1 MLKKLLLY
9 LKTACFTPKAILSLP
24 LALVFV
30 LALCFLPNMA
40 LAADPVPEP
49 APAISVYLN
58 NQELSSSDTTPY
70 FFRGRTMLPLRLIFE
85 AMGAAVDWDDASQ
98 TVTARRNQTTV
109 QLTIGSFEATVN
121 QNTVKLDVAPFTS
134 NYRTYVPLRFIGEAF
149 GATVNWLES
158 SKRVDLNL
166 ADLGIERLPNLPFFA
181 NNKPISWQ
189 TAPFRKQGQ
198 LHLPVVETLTKLE
211 QVIAADCFYR
221 WRQEGKTIFVSF
233 DGVTRELSLGS
244 ATAIVNDKPQTVKG
258 LMLEFE
264 GNIYAPLSFFNEM
277 INASSY
283 LSEDKT
289 ILYMSINR
297 KKFKSPFLTKE
308 SAYLP
313 NPVNIEGASLSG
325 SRILIFSDNPESIS
339 EIQMPQESAVLW
351 DSGKISGKGIKEQRV
366 FGYHCNLFSQPLHLA
381 ITVENTGDTA
391 LRFRTARGLARI
403 SDNTWACY
411 DVGLPLAEGF
421 LAKTEINHIPYLP
434 ALVEPGETIIFHEL
448 VLQEKDL
455 VGFQYDIDISSQN
468 SQDSCDFIIR
478 VVASKNPSQ
487 NLAEI
492 KIPLLGLDIR
502 ATHPRG
508 NWPSSLIKATLPS
521 YTAGSYQ
528 VAYNLSN
535 GRTDNFYTVDTAL
548 PSEGKVIHNPGHF
561 GANYNLTIPV
571 NNPTNENQTI
581 RIRLA
586 PRGGVYEGAARTPK
600 GVFCIPML
608 ITYQDVVT
616 LYDHIAP
623 PGQSQVEIELM
634 HAGGSNLAVAI
645 NILTLDTDN
654 QEEKVFLPQPMIPF
668 KDRE

>member
-1 MLKKLLLY
+1 MPKKLLLY
-9 LKTACFTPKAILSLP
+9 PKSACLTSKAILILP
-24 LALVFV
+24 LALIFI
-30 LALCFLPNMA
+30 LALCFLPGAA
-40 LAADPVPEP
+40 LAADPAPEP
-49 APAISVYLN
+49 NPAISVYLN
-58 NQELSSSDTTPY
+58 NQKLSSSDTVPY
-70 FFRGRTMLPLRLIFE
+70 FFNGRTMLPLRLIFE
-85 AMGAAVDWDDASQ
+85 AMGAAVDWDDATQ
-98 TVTARRNQTTV
+98 TVTASRNQTTIK
-109 QLTIGSFEATVN
+109 LTIGSLNAWINQKNVN
-121 QNTVKLDVAPFTS
+121 LDVAPFTS

-149 GATVNWLES
+149 GAAVNWNEI

-166 ADLGIERLPNLPFFA
+166 ADLGIERLPNLQFLA
-181 NNKPISWQ
+181 NNKSLSWQ

-198 LHLPVVETLTKLE
+198 LHLPVLETLTKLE
-211 QVIAADCFYR
+211 QVITADCFYR

-233 DGVTRELSLGS
+233 DGYNRELTLGS
-244 ATAIVNDKPQTVKG
+244 ATATVNGKPQTFRG

-277 INASSY
+277 INASYY
-283 LSEDKT
+283 LSDDKAT
-289 ILYMSINR
+289 LHMSVNR

-313 NPVNIEGASLSG
+313 NPVNIEGAFLSG

-351 DSGKISGKGIKEQRV
+351 DSGVISGKGIKEQRV
-366 FGYHCNLFSQPLHLA
+366 FGYHCNLFSRPLHLA
-381 ITVENTGDTA
+381 ITVENTGDTS
-391 LRFRTARGLARI
+391 LRFRNARGLTRI

-421 LAKTEINHIPYLP
+421 LANMEINHIPYLP
-434 ALVEPGETIIFHEL
+434 SLVEPGETIIFHKMI
-448 VLQEKDL
+448 LQEKDL
-455 VGFQYDIDISSQN
+455 VGFQYDIDISSLN
-468 SQDSCDFIIR
+468 SQEDCEFMIR
-478 VVASKNPSQ
+478 VVASKNPLQ

-492 KIPLLGLDIR
+492 KIPLLGLDTR

-535 GRTDNFYTVDTAL
+535 GRTDNFYTVDSAL

-561 GANYNLTIPV
+561 GANYNLTIPI
-571 NNPTNENQTI
+571 NNPTGEPQTI

-616 LYDHIAP
+616 LHDHIAP
-623 PGQSQVEIELM
+623 PGQSQVEIEIM

-654 QEEKVFLPQPMIPF
+654 QEEKVFQPIPMIPF
-668 KDRE
+668 DVR